1 MEFHSMELYSMKL
14 YSMELRSKLSPS
26 NGTSLLTG
34 ILRPKVVNF
43 PLSSCFLINLD
54 FLQPH
59 TVHFD
64 NVIVLPVLV
73 FETLGFILYLFFLH
87 FKQ

>member
-1 MEFHSMELYSMKL
+1 MELYSMKL
-14 YSMELRSKLSPS
+14 YSMELRSKLSPN

-43 PLSSCFLINLD
+43 PLSSCFLISLD

-64 NVIVLPVLV
+64 NVLV